1 MSKNQSCSE
10 AVVDRKKLLENLGG
24 DLELLLEIVNIFTTE
39 TGPMLT
45 AVREATKCHDAAALE
60 HSAHA
65 LKGSVGVFGARAAAE
80 VSQKLELMGRN
91 HDLANAEDA
100 CTLLNYELARLGTE
114 LADLERDL
122 RAEKAH

>member
-1 MSKNQSCSE
+1 MSTNQSSSE
-10 AVVDRKKLLENLGG
+10 AVVDRKKLMENLGG
-24 DLELLLEIVNIFTTE
+24 DLELVLEIVSIFTTE

-45 AVREATKCHDAAALE
+45 AVREAAKRHDATALE

-91 HDLANAEDA
+91 HDLANAEDT
-100 CTLLNYELARLGTE
+100 CGLLDSELARLGTE
-114 LADLERDL
+114 LAALEKDL